1 MKDKARE
8 DSKETRKK
16 AGALEESRSLGRV
29 QKPFDGE

>member
-1 MKDKARE
+1 MAKDKARE

-16 AGALEESRSLGRV
+16 VAMAAAFGRV

>member
-1 MKDKARE
+1 MAKDKARE

-16 AGALEESRSLGRV
+16 ATMAAAFGRV